1 VRYGDYR
8 RIMATVGSALERE
21 DVDGILAGLFDLNTT
36 LVRVERHLAVI
47 RTLLGEEL
55 DEEQEDE

>member
-1 VRYGDYR
+1 
-8 RIMATVGSALERE
+8 MSTALERE
-21 DVDGILAGLFDLNTT
+21 DINGILAGLFDVKAS

-47 RTLLGEEL
+47 RTLLGEEP